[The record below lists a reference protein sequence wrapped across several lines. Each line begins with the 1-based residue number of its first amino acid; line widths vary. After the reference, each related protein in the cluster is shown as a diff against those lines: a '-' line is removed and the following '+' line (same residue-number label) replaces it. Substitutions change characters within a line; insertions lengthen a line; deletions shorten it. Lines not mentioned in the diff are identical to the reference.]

1 MLISGALESDKVELS
16 LEIDSFD
23 RPKELTKAQAWSQ
36 LILNL
41 IFLKK
46 GTYPSLPTL
55 GIDIRQYDYEFMDT
69 ACERLQAEIADQ
81 QATFLPEVPL
91 VGVMVTSSDYRGQ
104 PIMLVQLQFQ
114 VDNNTTESTA
124 IAINTSSRNFLDFDV
139 SW

>member
-1 MLISGALESDKVELS
+1 MLISGALESDKKELS

-36 LILNL
+36 LILNV

-46 GTYPSLPTL
+46 GTYPSLPEL

-69 ACERLQAEIADQ
+69 ACARLQEEIAEQ
-81 QATFLPEVPL
+81 HATFLPEVPL
-91 VGVMVTSSDYRGQ
+91 VGVMVSSTDFRGQ
-104 PIMLVQLQFQ
+104 PIMLVQMQFQ
-114 VDNNTTESTA
+114 IDRNTVENTA